1 MSGPSSGKLQT
12 KNIFF
17 RSCFLQVVCA
27 AQSVSCSK
35 QIQIST
41 MHSLRRL
48 RMHLFFLNILIDGVY
63 S

>member
-1 MSGPSSGKLQT
+1 MCGPSCGKLES

-17 RSCFLQVVCA
+17 HSCFLQVVCA

-35 QIQIST
+35 KIQIST
-41 MHSLRRL
+41 MHTSRCLL
-48 RMHLFFLNILIDGVY
+48 MHLFFAIILIDGVY